1 MKTMPKLAHLT
12 MFKDI
17 VHCGSLHDAAKK
29 LAVSQPTLSRV
40 LKELEMSIGARLLER
55 SNRGV
60 RLTAVGEL
68 FYRRI
73 DAATNQL
80 LSAFDELRGMS
91 AGGEKRLRVG
101 MSVDPLLCYLPQ
113 VLEGFNRRYPHTR
126 VTVVEDGPEG
136 LLARLRNCEL
146 DLAVSSLNGA
156 AGGADLAM
164 HALKSER
171 FSLYQGG
178 DLTAAG
184 QPPAEAKWVVPRSCS
199 VGHAAIREI
208 AERYTPHGQIVET
221 DSFLATWCLVRQQGY
236 IALLSDR
243 VVAHY
248 APQLHLQKIPTQE
261 IDISARFYVFTRHEP
276 ATPPLSAAFIH
287 LLQAMQTA

>member
-1 MKTMPKLAHLT
+1 M
-12 MFKDI
+12 
-17 VHCGSLHDAAKK
+17 
-29 LAVSQPTLSRV
+29 
-40 LKELEMSIGARLLER
+40 
-55 SNRGV
+55 
-60 RLTAVGEL
+60 
-68 FYRRI
+68 
-73 DAATNQL
+73 
-80 LSAFDELRGMS
+80 
-91 AGGEKRLRVG
+91 
-101 MSVDPLLCYLPQ
+101 
-113 VLEGFNRRYPHTR
+113 LEGFNRRYPHTR

-164 HALKSER
+164 QALKSER

-248 APQLHLQKIPTQE
+248 APQLHLQKIPTQG

-287 LLQAMQTA
+287 LLQTLQTG